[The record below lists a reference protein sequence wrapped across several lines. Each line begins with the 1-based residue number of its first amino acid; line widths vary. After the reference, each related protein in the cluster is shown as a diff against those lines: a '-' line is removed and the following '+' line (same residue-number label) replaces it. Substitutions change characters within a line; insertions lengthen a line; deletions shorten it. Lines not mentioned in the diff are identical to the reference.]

1 MPLLAQE
8 FTKDTSTTIN
18 NCVYAQIAIGGA
30 PVATSVIAGSAPLR
44 IIAGDPYVCTDAPY
58 INTAPLKIP
67 PCPTGTRTVKAE
79 VNTTV
84 LIDGKYPVV
93 EGDVVKLLETEDRPL
108 TGPYQQP
115 RIIIGSNIT

>member
-30 PVATSVIAGSAPLR
+30 PVATSIVAGGAPLR
-44 IIAGDPYVCTDAPY
+44 IIAGNPYVCTDAPY

-93 EGDVVKLLETEDRPL
+93 EGDVVKLLGTEDRPL

>member
-30 PVATSVIAGSAPLR
+30 PVATSVIAGSVPLR

-84 LIDGKYPVV
+84 LIDQKYPVV
-93 EGDVVKLLETEDRPL
+93 EGDVVKLLESEDRPL
-108 TGPYQQP
+108 TGPYKEN
-115 RIIIGSNIT
+115 RIIIGSNIK

>member
-30 PVATSVIAGSAPLR
+30 PVPTSVIAGSVPLK
-44 IIAGDPYVCTDAPY
+44 IIAGDPYVCTPVPPV
-58 INTAPLKIP
+58 NTAPLNIP
-67 PCPTGTRTVKAE
+67 FCPAGTRTVKAE

-93 EGDVVKLLETEDRPL
+93 EGDVVKLLESEDRPL